1 MRKELALIDAI
12 SGELVVGRVRVAG
25 SFLARAK
32 GLIGKAHLA
41 PHEGMWFDRCD
52 SIHTMFMRVPID
64 VLFLDRDGCVL
75 RAVSAAAPWRP
86 YIGFPGAAS
95 VLELAAGTIE
105 RTGVI
110 PGDVLVLR

>member
-1 MRKELALIDAI
+1 MRKELALIDAA
-12 SGELVVGRVRVAG
+12 SGDLVVGRVRVAA
-25 SFLARAK
+25 SFAARAM
-32 GLIGKAHLA
+32 GLIGRSRLG

-52 SIHTMFMRVPID
+52 SIHTMFMRIPID

-75 RAVSAAAPWRP
+75 RAMRTVAPWRP

-95 VLELAAGTIE
+95 VLELSSGTIE